1 MFSQITESALDY
13 HATLIALD
21 LFVIRTIAYPRS
33 YLWDLRQ
40 WQKILNKNNVSA
52 ARESEDVYTKQAA
65 KRISKMHGWNKPIV

>member
-40 WQKILNKNNVSA
+40 WQKILNKINVSA
-52 ARESEDVYTKQAA
+52 NNDNAD
-65 KRISKMHGWNKPIV
+65 

>member
-40 WQKILNKNNVSA
+40 WQKILNKINVSA
-52 ARESEDVYTKQAA
+52 NNDKDLKYLNRSGPDEE
-65 KRISKMHGWNKPIV
+65 G